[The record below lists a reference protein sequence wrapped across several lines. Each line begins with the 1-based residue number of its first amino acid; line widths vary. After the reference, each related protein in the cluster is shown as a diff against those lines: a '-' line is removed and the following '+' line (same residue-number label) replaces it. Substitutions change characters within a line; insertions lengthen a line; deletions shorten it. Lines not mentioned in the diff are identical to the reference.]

1 MCIVKSSAK
10 ALVPLDSAPV
20 IFRNLVQAL
29 VLRAAG
35 TFLPRAPHPE
45 EKNIVAKTSGIR
57 VSLPD
62 PVASVK
68 WE

>member
-1 MCIVKSSAK
+1 M
-10 ALVPLDSAPV
+10 PLDSALV

-35 TFLPRAPHPE
+35 TFLPKAPHPE
-45 EKNIVAKTSGIR
+45 EKNVEVKTSGIR

-62 PVASVK
+62 RVASVK

>member
-1 MCIVKSSAK
+1 M
-10 ALVPLDSAPV
+10 DSALV

-29 VLRAAG
+29 VLRSAG

-45 EKNIVAKTSGIR
+45 ETNVEVTTSGIR

-62 PVASVK
+62 RVASVK

>member
-1 MCIVKSSAK
+1 M
-10 ALVPLDSAPV
+10 DSALV

-29 VLRAAG
+29 VLRSVG

-45 EKNIVAKTSGIR
+45 ETNVEVTTSGIR

-62 PVASVK
+62 RVASVK